1 MCMYQNIPAWLVGDD
16 KYQIFCTHKD
26 KKPTHNTH
34 VNDKNSFYTYSQAMR
49 LMQPDEGLG
58 IGLFGNLCGI
68 DIDHAVQADGTLSP
82 TAKDIIDY
90 FDGAYMEYSYSG
102 KGVHI
107 LFICKDQKKYR
118 KYYTKMTEVQLI
130 KKGIL
135 DVGGLEFYQGQVD
148 NRYLTL
154 TGNIIPQRTKNNYTV
169 PVQKLTAFLDK
180 YFTVPV
186 QSIQPIAPTSSN
198 TKEDL
203 AWARFGLYTLKNELF
218 RKAFNKPATGYGG
231 TESEDDLALACR
243 AAFWTNNNP
252 EAIRI
257 VFEASPHYSTKDPD
271 HLDKWSKKYSDN
283 TIMKALSSS
292 IAKERYTLY
301 EYDEVTDKIVRKEE
315 EGMLAPQVTT
325 RISQKG
331 ETLAVIDT
339 KTFKFEAPMPQLKKN
354 TTTNERTVKWVS
366 SYKKG
371 SEEPSSFLNRTDPA
385 FELVAGIVL
394 ERF

>member
-1 MCMYQNIPAWLVGDD
+1 MYENIPNWLVGDD
-16 KYQIFCTHKD
+16 KYQIFCTHKN
-26 KKPTHNTH
+26 KVPTHNTH
-34 VNDKNSFYTYSQAMR
+34 IDDMSTFYTYSQAMR

-68 DIDHAVQADGTLSP
+68 DIDHAVNEDGSLSQ

-102 KGVHI
+102 KGIHI
-107 LFICKDQKKYR
+107 LFFCTQQRKYQ
-118 KYYTKMTEVQLI
+118 KYYTKMGVKQLTA
-130 KKGIL
+130 KGIQ
-135 DVGGLEFYQGQVD
+135 DIEGLEFYQGRVD

-154 TGNIIPQRTKNNYTV
+154 TGNIIPQRTKNNYSVT
-169 PVQKLTAFLDK
+169 PQKITAFLDK
-180 YFTVPV
+180 YFIIPV
-186 QSIQPIAPTSSN
+186 QPKSPVTTTSSN

-203 AWARFGLYTLKNELF
+203 AWARFGLYTLKDEKF
-218 RKAFNKPATGYGG
+218 KEAFDKPATGYGG

-257 VFEASPHYSTKDPD
+257 VFEASPHYKTKDPD
-271 HLDKWSKKYSDN
+271 HLKKWSKKYSDD
-283 TIMKALSSS
+283 TISKALSDS
-292 IAKERYTLY
+292 IAKDYYALY
-301 EYDEVTDKIVRKEE
+301 EYNEETDKIVRKEE
-315 EGMLAPQVTT
+315 DSMVAPQVTT

>member
-1 MCMYQNIPAWLVGDD
+1 MYENIPNWLVGDD
-16 KYQIFCTHKD
+16 KYQIFCTHKN
-26 KKPTHNTH
+26 KVPTHNTH
-34 VNDKNSFYTYSQAMR
+34 IDDMSTFYTYSQAMR

-68 DIDHAVQADGTLSP
+68 DIDHAVNEDGSLSQ

-107 LFICKDQKKYR
+107 LFFCAQQRKYQ
-118 KYYTKMTEVQLI
+118 KYYTKMGVKQLTA
-130 KKGIL
+130 KGIT
-135 DVGGLEFYQGQVD
+135 DIEGLEFYQGRVD

-154 TGNIIPQRTKNNYTV
+154 TGNIIPQRNKNNYSVT
-169 PVQKLTAFLDK
+169 PQKITAFLDK
-180 YFTVPV
+180 YFIIPV
-186 QSIQPIAPTSSN
+186 QPKSHPTSTSSN

-203 AWARFGLYTLKNELF
+203 AWARFGLYTLKDEKF
-218 RKAFNKPATGYGG
+218 KEAFDKPATGYGG
-231 TESEDDLALACR
+231 TESEDDLTLACR

-257 VFEASPHYSTKDPD
+257 VFEASPHYKTKDAD
-271 HLDKWSKKYSDN
+271 HLKKWSKKYSDD
-283 TIMKALSSS
+283 TISKALSDS
-292 IAKERYTLY
+292 IAKEYYTLY
-301 EYDEVTDKIVRKEE
+301 EYNEETDKIVRKEE
-315 EGMLAPQVTT
+315 DSMVAPQVTT

>member
-1 MCMYQNIPAWLVGDD
+1 MYENIPNWLVGDD
-16 KYQIFCTHKD
+16 KYQIFCTHKN
-26 KKPTHNTH
+26 KVPTHNTRI
-34 VNDKNSFYTYSQAMR
+34 DDMSTFYTYSQAIR

-82 TAKDIIDY
+82 TAQDIIDY

-107 LFICKDQKKYR
+107 LFFTTQQRKYQ
-118 KYYTKMTEVQLI
+118 KYYTKMGVKQLTQ
-130 KKGIL
+130 KGIT
-135 DVGGLEFYQGQVD
+135 DIEGLEFYQGRVD

-169 PVQKLTAFLDK
+169 SPQKITAFLDK
-180 YFTVPV
+180 YFIIPV
-186 QSIQPIAPTSSN
+186 QPKPQSTTTSSN

-203 AWARFGLYTLKNELF
+203 AWARFGLYTLKDEKF
-218 RKAFNKPATGYGG
+218 KEAFDKPATGYGG

-257 VFEASPHYSTKDPD
+257 VFEASPHYKTKDSD
-271 HLDKWSKKYSDN
+271 HLKKWSKKYSDD
-283 TIMKALSSS
+283 TIAKALSDS
-292 IAKERYTLY
+292 IAKEYYTLY
-301 EYDEVTDKIVRKEE
+301 EYDEQADKIVRKEE
-315 EGMLAPQVTT
+315 DSMIAPHVTT

-331 ETLAVIDT
+331 DTLAVIDT
-339 KTFKFEAPMPQLKKN
+339 KTYKFEAPMPQLKKN

-366 SYKKG
+366 AYKKG
-371 SEEPSSFLNRTDPA
+371 SEEPSTFLDRTDPA
-385 FELVAGIVL
+385 FELAAGIVL

>member
-1 MCMYQNIPAWLVGDD
+1 MYQNIPAWLVGDD
-16 KYQIFCTHKD
+16 KYQIFCTHKN
-26 KKPTHNTH
+26 KVPTHNTH
-34 VNDKNSFYTYSQAMR
+34 IDDMSTFYTYSQAMR

-82 TAKDIIDY
+82 TAQDIIDY

-107 LFICKDQKKYR
+107 LFFCVQQRKYQ
-118 KYYTKMTEVQLI
+118 KYYTKMGVKQLTQ
-130 KKGIL
+130 KGIQ
-135 DVGGLEFYQGQVD
+135 DIEGLEFYQGRVD

-169 PVQKLTAFLDK
+169 SPQKITAFLDK
-180 YFTVPV
+180 YFIIPV
-186 QSIQPIAPTSSN
+186 QPKPPVTTTSSN

-203 AWARFGLYTLKNELF
+203 AWARFGLYTLKDEKF
-218 RKAFNKPATGYGG
+218 KEAFDKPATGYGG
-231 TESEDDLALACR
+231 TESEDDLTLACR

-252 EAIRI
+252 EAIRV
-257 VFEASPHYSTKDPD
+257 VFEASPHYKTKDAD
-271 HLDKWSKKYSDN
+271 HLRKWSKKYSDD
-283 TIMKALSSS
+283 TIAKALSDS
-292 IAKERYTLY
+292 IAKEYYTLY
-301 EYDEVTDKIVRKEE
+301 EYDNDTDKIVRKEE
-315 EGMLAPQVTT
+315 DSMVAPQVTT